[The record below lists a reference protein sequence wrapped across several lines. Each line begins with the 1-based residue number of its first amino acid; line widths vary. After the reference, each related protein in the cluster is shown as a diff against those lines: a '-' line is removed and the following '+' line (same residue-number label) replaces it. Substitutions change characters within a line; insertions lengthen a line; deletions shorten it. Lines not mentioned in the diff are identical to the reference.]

1 MKRRVAFSVLAMLV
15 CQLWVCAAVLNGTV
29 SGVTGEAVP
38 FAAIYFKDLR
48 RGVSANAEGRFL
60 LDLPEGEHD
69 CRVSSVGYE
78 SLETCVEICHGD
90 TVIDFS
96 LERRPVALSEL
107 VVTADGSEDPAY
119 GIMRRVIAY
128 APYYECVPDSFAAR
142 VYVKGTGKITDTPGM
157 LELSSDFR
165 KEKDKFINRLFVLEK
180 VSEVKFGAPNRW
192 NEHIE
197 AETNTFPEDVSAEVP
212 ASITNF
218 YGSELFGS
226 PSPLRDG
233 AFTYYKYK
241 LADRFNDGGAVVD
254 KISVEPRR
262 DAEGLFSGAIYVVE
276 GEWCLVAAD
285 LRVQHGGMLDMR
297 IMATFNEVEPGVRL
311 LCSQSVTSHVGV
323 LGVKMRA
330 SYMLSAEYS
339 FVGAASSARL
349 PGNLVPLTE
358 SGRRI
363 VGEIRRIEQE
373 RDLTNADSYRL
384 SALTARLVEENLVA
398 SKRIERRSR
407 FDLTY
412 RMGIYNSSVDSM
424 AGVKDSAY
432 WAAVRSVPLD
442 AEELESYRRHQGGN
456 KPDSSVT
463 AGSDKPDWSD
473 AIGNAL
479 FGGDSYTYKGKKG
492 WISFGGLWSV
502 WSGYNFVDGYKVG
515 LGIGLGRDFSDFLS
529 VAVEPSVYYNTARKV
544 VTGSVD
550 ARLDYAPLRGG
561 CLSMSGGRVSAD
573 YNTEHPESAALVA
586 LYSALFAR
594 NDTKFYDKAFV
605 SLRNG
610 IEIANGTRFMAGV
623 SWERRRPLVNHIS
636 QSWFKKAAKPNL
648 PENAEFATLPPVSEA
663 LTANVAVVYTPAAY
677 YFIKNGRKHYLQ
689 SKFPTFTLS
698 YTRGIGFKDGTPSY
712 NRIDVSVE
720 QEIGLGI
727 FNKII
732 YQVRGGAFIDASGL
746 QFPDFKHFSAT
757 RFPLTTHR
765 FADSFVL
772 LDSYEYSTA
781 DCYAEAGFTWQSPRL
796 LLKLL
801 PFLRKKNFS
810 ECLHLRS
817 LAVRHRR
824 PYSELGYSVNVFDLA
839 SVGFFTSWQ
848 GFDYRSACVSVSLPL
863 R

>member
-1 MKRRVAFSVLAMLV
+1 MKRRVVFSVLAMLV

-48 RGVSANAEGRFL
+48 RGVSADAEGRFL
-60 LDLPEGEHD
+60 LELPEGVHG

-90 TVIDFS
+90 TVMDFS

-119 GIMRRVIAY
+119 GIMRRVVAY

-197 AETNTFPEDVSAEVP
+197 AETNTFPKDMSAEVP
-212 ASITNF
+212 ASIINF
-218 YGSELFGS
+218 YGSELLGS
-226 PSPLRDG
+226 PSPLREG

-241 LADRFNDGGAVVD
+241 LADRFDDGGAVVN
-254 KISVEPRR
+254 KIIVEPRR
-262 DAEGLFSGAIYVVE
+262 DVEGLFSGAIYVVD
-276 GEWCLVAAD
+276 GEWCLAAAD

-297 IMATFNEVEPGVRL
+297 IIATFNEAEPGVWL
-311 LCSQSVTSHVGV
+311 LCSQAVTSRVDM
-323 LGVKMRA
+323 LGVKMSA
-330 SYMLSAEYS
+330 AYTLSAEYS
-339 FVGAASSARL
+339 FVDVATSAKL
-349 PGNLVPLTE
+349 LGNVVSLAG
-358 SGRRI
+358 SGRI
-363 VGEIRRIEQE
+363 ASEPKA
-373 RDLTNADSYRL
+373 DLTNADSYRL

-412 RMGIYNSSVDSM
+412 RMGTYNSSVDTM
-424 AGVKDSAY
+424 AGLKDSAY
-432 WAAVRSVPLD
+432 WAAARSVPLN
-442 AEELESYRRHQGGN
+442 AEELESYRRSQDN
-456 KPDSSVT
+456 KPDSSV
-463 AGSDKPDWSD
+463 AANNEPDWSD
-473 AIGNAL
+473 AVFDAL
-479 FGGDSYTYKGKKG
+479 FGGNSYIHKGKKG

-502 WSGYNFVDGYKVG
+502 LSGYNFVDGYKVG
-515 LGIGLGRDFSDFLS
+515 LGIGFGRDFSDFLS

-605 SLRNG
+605 SLRNE

-648 PENAEFATLPPVSEA
+648 PANAEFAALPSSGSEA
-663 LTANVAVVYTPAAY
+663 LTANVSVSYTPSAY

-689 SKFPTFTLS
+689 SRFPTFTLS

-712 NRIDVSVE
+712 NRIDVKVE
-720 QEIGLGI
+720 QEIGIGI

-757 RFPLTTHR
+757 CFPLTTHR

-781 DCYAEAGFTWQSPRL
+781 DHYAEAGFTWQSPRL
-796 LLKLL
+796 LLKFL

-817 LAVRHRR
+817 LAVCHRR